1 MKSLFLSLFLASL
14 VAQQALAND
23 ELNLQDELAFQISDV
38 QMTEV
43 VPTAAE
49 LYSDAITPKA
59 RQPRLSDVKV
69 PDANAFTIGGIEW
82 STLVTIG
89 EKLIEIIKAGA
100 PVVNIKR
107 DVVSV
112 VPQGITSWEQLSGW
126 NVPVTKVYEVKATN
140 GWGSDVVK
148 VRLKVSAMTGG
159 GIDGR
164 GQYVANVTIV
174 PTEIVVQWGFS
185 LDVWSE
191 NRPPMNMGSLAQPVA
206 GLGFDVRYKVKSMFT
221 EKNGT
226 QDYFITGAGLLQ
238 QMD

>member
-1 MKSLFLSLFLASL
+1 MKTLILSLFLASL
-14 VAQQALAND
+14 VSIQAKADVSAND
-23 ELNLQDELAFQISDV
+23 EAQFTIADV
-38 QMTEV
+38 KMTEV

-49 LYSDAITPKA
+49 LYSEALEPKV
-59 RQPRLSDVKV
+59 QPSLQTFEI
-69 PDANAFTIGGIEW
+69 AGIEW
-82 STLVTIG
+82 TNLVTIG

-112 VPQGITSWEQLSGW
+112 VPQGVTSWEQLSGW
-126 NVPVTKVYEVKATN
+126 QVPITKVYEVKATN
-140 GWGSDVVK
+140 NWGSDVVK

-191 NRPPMNMGSLAQPVA
+191 NRPPMNMGTTAMPVA
-206 GLGFDVRYKVKSMFT
+206 GLGFDVRYKVTSLFT
-221 EKNGT
+221 QKNGT
-226 QDYFITGAGLLQ
+226 QDYFITGAGSLLEMQ
-238 QMD
+238 

>member
-1 MKSLFLSLFLASL
+1 MKSLFLSVFLAAL
-14 VAQQALAND
+14 VAQQAMAAD
-23 ELNLQDELAFQISDV
+23 VSADDKAFQIADV
-38 QMTEV
+38 KVSEV

-49 LYSDAITPKA
+49 LYSVALEPSA
-59 RQPRLSDVKV
+59 QPQLNTFEI
-69 PDANAFTIGGIEW
+69 AGIEW
-82 STLVTIG
+82 TNLVTIG

-112 VPQGITSWEQLSGW
+112 VPQGVTSWEQLSGW
-126 NVPVTKVYEVKATN
+126 QVPVTKVYEVKATN
-140 GWGSDVVK
+140 GFNADVVK
-148 VRLKVSAMTGG
+148 VRLKVSAMYGG

-206 GLGFDVRYKVKSMFT
+206 GLGFDVRYKVTSLFSQKT
-221 EKNGT
+221 GT

-238 QMD
+238 QMQ

>member
-1 MKSLFLSLFLASL
+1 MKTLFLSLFLATL
-14 VAQQALAND
+14 VAQQAMAANEISAND
-23 ELNLQDELAFQISDV
+23 EAFQISSV
-38 QMTEV
+38 QINEV

-49 LYSDAITPKA
+49 LYSAAVEP
-59 RQPRLSDVKV
+59 RVQPRLQM
-69 PDANAFTIGGIEW
+69 FEIGGIEW

-107 DVVSV
+107 DVISV
-112 VPQGITSWEQLSGW
+112 VPQGITSWEQLSNW
-126 NVPVTKVYEVKATN
+126 QVPLTKVYEVKATN

-159 GIDGR
+159 GVEGR

-191 NRPPMNMGSLAQPVA
+191 NRPAVNMGTTAMPVA
-206 GLGFDVRYKVKSMFT
+206 GLGFDIRYKVTSLFT
-221 EKNGT
+221 QKNGT
-226 QDYFITGAGLLQ
+226 QDYFITGAGQLIEMQ
-238 QMD
+238 